1 MKFAQLTGHY
11 IRLKQKIAT
20 TYHAPPWHGD
30 HIHRLANDLAS
41 IELQLSAV
49 SHGNKLC
56 REHHALGRARQSIGM
71 SMQASSTNEILIS
84 AESQPVFARGPAR
97 QCVVIDRS
105 GRRVVLP
112 RYSAAK
118 AVEQIAMAIA
128 GRAASSEEKRQAW
141 EHLQDQQDFA
151 VEWLQVK
158 PVNSPHHSCAE
169 SR

>member
-11 IRLKQKIAT
+11 IRLKQKLAT
-20 TYHAPPWHGD
+20 AYYALPWHGD

-97 QCVVIDRS
+97 PCAAMCRYRS
-105 GRRVVLP
+105 QWKTSG
-112 RYSAAK
+112 
-118 AVEQIAMAIA
+118 IASLFCGKG
-128 GRAASSEEKRQAW
+128 GRADSNG
-141 EHLQDQQDFA
+141 D
-151 VEWLQVK
+151 
-158 PVNSPHHSCAE
+158 
-169 SR
+169 SRTCGPF